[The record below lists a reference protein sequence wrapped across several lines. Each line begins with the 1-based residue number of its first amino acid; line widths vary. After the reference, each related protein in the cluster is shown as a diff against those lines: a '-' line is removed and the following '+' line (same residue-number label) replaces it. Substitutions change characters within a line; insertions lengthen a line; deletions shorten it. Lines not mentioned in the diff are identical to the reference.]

1 MMELNEW
8 LMLLAAVV
16 VGIGAL
22 FVAAS
27 AEGGTMTG
35 LGLAVF
41 IAAIGYAIYVI
52 KRYFDRIEG
61 HF

>member
-1 MMELNEW
+1 MMEMNEW

-16 VGIGAL
+16 VGVGAL

-27 AEGGTMTG
+27 AEGGTATG

-41 IAAIGYAIYVI
+41 IAAVGYAIYVV
-52 KRYFDRIEG
+52 KRHFDRLEG
-61 HF
+61 HS

>member
-16 VGIGAL
+16 VGIAAL

-27 AEGGTMTG
+27 AEGGTVTG

-41 IAAIGYAIYVI
+41 VAAIGYAIYVI
-52 KRYFDRIEG
+52 KRYFDRVEG
-61 HF
+61 HS

>member
-1 MMELNEW
+1 MMEMNEW

-16 VGIGAL
+16 VGVGAL

-27 AEGGTMTG
+27 ANGTTTTG

-41 IAAIGYAIYVI
+41 IAAVGYAIYVV
-52 KRYFDRIEG
+52 KRHFDRMEG
-61 HF
+61 HS

>member
-1 MMELNEW
+1 MMEMNEW

-27 AEGGTMTG
+27 AEAGTVTG

-41 IAAIGYAIYVI
+41 IAAVGYAIFVV

-61 HF
+61 QS

>member
-1 MMELNEW
+1 
-8 LMLLAAVV
+8 MLLAAVV

-27 AEGGTMTG
+27 AEGGTTTG

-41 IAAIGYAIYVI
+41 IAAVGYAIYVV
-52 KRYFDRIEG
+52 KRHFDRMEG
-61 HF
+61 HS